1 MSLLRGTTLG
11 CGQHSK
17 RCSRLPRKQSKTTTN
32 GLQHY
37 DKVVLFFDND
47 PAGRQALKMLQVS
60 YHLAKSLHRLS
71 RRLQGCL
78 RGFTA
83 GDAEAVR
90 AVCNYNHQ
98 QYTPDGIVDAKD
110 LLEVVTTP
118 SPPADH
124 DYPFQGLQTKLHGI
138 RFGELTTITA
148 GSGIGKSSFCRQSQL
163 TFLIKENGSVTWHLK
178 NLTAVL
184 LSDSCHQQSES
195 PSTLENTA
203 NET

>member
-1 MSLLRGTTLG
+1 MFIGFLEGYKDASE
-11 CGQHSK
+11 
-17 RCSRLPRKQSKTTTN
+17 
-32 GLQHY
+32 
-37 DKVVLFFDND
+37 
-47 PAGRQALKMLQVS
+47 AL
-60 YHLAKSLHRLS
+60 A
-71 RRLQGCL
+71 
-78 RGFTA
+78 A

-138 RFGELTTITA
+138 RL
-148 GSGIGKSSFCRQSQL
+148 KSLQQLLRGLASEKAPSVVQLQL
-163 TFLIKENGSVTWHLK
+163 TFLIQENGLVTWLLK
-178 NLTAVL
+178 NPTAIL
-184 LSDSCHQQSES
+184 LSDSCHQQLGS
-195 PSTLENTA
+195 PSILENTA